1 LKKAPQAGN
10 QRGNLPLETCHF
22 ATSTR
27 RSKARAVAGLA
38 AVMDGFV
45 RFSKLGFSKVDP
57 NISRKQYEL
66 LPVPTLGFI
75 NNNLE
80 FSKLGET
87 ITNL

>member
-1 LKKAPQAGN
+1 
-10 QRGNLPLETCHF
+10 
-22 ATSTR
+22 
-27 RSKARAVAGLA
+27 
-38 AVMDGFV
+38 MDGFV

-80 FSKLGET
+80 FYKFGET
-87 ITNL
+87 ITNLPKFANEPINRA